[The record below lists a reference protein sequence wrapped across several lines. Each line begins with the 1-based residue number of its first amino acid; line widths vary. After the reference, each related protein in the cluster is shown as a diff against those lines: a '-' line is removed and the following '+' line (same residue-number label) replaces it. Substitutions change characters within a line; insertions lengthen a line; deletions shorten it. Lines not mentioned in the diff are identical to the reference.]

1 MADDIKSK
9 VEKKGEEEE
18 EEEEEDSVIDVRHR
32 KFVYKVQFVQSPDHP
47 TTSLHMTTQNA
58 SSSSANSSGMM
69 KMDDS
74 NQYFS
79 NESLIP
85 RNIEHLALSLNN
97 NSNRQQNS
105 IPTITFNE
113 AEQCSTFVDQMD
125 ILNNMK
131 EYHSEQQMINLTE
144 PFQQFNPSN
153 DEKISNGTLL
163 DNTFNREFGASF
175 TISNDFE
182 MSNTD
187 NIHYD
192 EMLSNILQ
200 HDDSNNISC
209 IQHAPLFGYT
219 TGNLFNFTISD
230 FNLSDPNIA
239 DDVKQTFTDDY
250 HSGKPII
257 MGLMQNGQIIVD
269 GLSMAINKKLS
280 SKEENE
286 SIINEGVISSLS
298 ILSQNLDDYLNEQH
312 ENVKQINSN
321 EVISGI
327 TVNGELIIAN
337 RTTDNSLPITKH
349 LATIIMGLTANGQI
363 IVGGCMSNAITENP
377 LGKFNEQNHVTIDI
391 IGNITAKN
399 EKVLIGLTTTNS
411 NFTNVHNESLL
422 RRDSF

>member
-1 MADDIKSK
+1 
-9 VEKKGEEEE
+9 
-18 EEEEEDSVIDVRHR
+18 
-32 KFVYKVQFVQSPDHP
+32 
-47 TTSLHMTTQNA
+47 MTTQNA
-58 SSSSANSSGMM
+58 SSSSANSSDMM
-69 KMDDS
+69 KMDEALIQTIDS

-85 RNIEHLALSLNN
+85 RNIEHLALSVINN
-97 NSNRQQNS
+97 NTQQNS

-113 AEQCSTFVDQMD
+113 AEQCSTFVDQME

-131 EYHSEQQMINLTE
+131 EYHSEQQMINLIE

-153 DEKISNGTLL
+153 DEQISNGTSSF
-163 DNTFNREFGASF
+163 DNTNYTFNHEFGASF

-192 EMLSNILQ
+192 EMLSNILE

-219 TGNLFNFTISD
+219 TENLFNFTISD
-230 FNLSDPNIA
+230 FNLSDTNIA
-239 DDVKQTFTDDY
+239 DNVKQTFTDDY

-257 MGLMQNGQIIVD
+257 TGLMQDGQIIID
-269 GLSMAINKKLS
+269 GLSMAINKKLCN
-280 SKEENE
+280 KEENE

-298 ILSQNLDDYLNEQH
+298 ILSQSQNLDDYLNEQH
-312 ENVKQINSN
+312 ENVKQTNSN
-321 EVISGI
+321 EVITGI

-337 RTTDNSLPITKH
+337 RTDNSSSSSTTTTTTTH
-349 LATIIMGLTANGQI
+349 LATTIIIGLTGNGQI
-363 IVGGCMSNAITENP
+363 IVGGCMSNDITGNP
-377 LGKFNEQNHVTIDI
+377 LGKCEKTIKFNEQNHVTIDI

-411 NFTNVHNESLL
+411 NFTNVHNETLL